1 MQETLTV
8 VDPTLVPESPVA
20 PWMAMVIQGWDM
32 LIMGGPVVMILVAMS
47 VVAFS
52 IGALKVWQF
61 WSVRVTR
68 LDGVRRAKALLRAG
82 KTLEALACVQG
93 DRNPVAQTL
102 AQAIRGRLRGDV
114 DEAEIREE
122 ASRFGAAQVEM
133 LRTYLRPLEVIGS
146 LAPLLGLFG
155 TVLGMIT
162 AFKQMQAAG
171 SQVNPA
177 VLSGGIWEALLTT
190 AVGLAVAIP
199 TVAILNWLDRVA
211 ERSEIGMADAIA
223 YVFTRDLT
231 RLPSGHQA
239 DVRAHHSERLGAD

>member
-1 MQETLTV
+1 M
-8 VDPTLVPESPVA
+8 A
-20 PWMAMVIQGWDM
+20 PWMGLIMQGWDM
-32 LIMGGPVVMILVAMS
+32 LMMGGPVVMILAAMS

-52 IGALKVWQF
+52 IGVLKIWQF
-61 WSVRVTR
+61 WSIRVTR
-68 LDGVRRAKALLRAG
+68 IASVRRARELLRAG
-82 KTLEALACVQG
+82 KAREALACVQG

-122 ASRFGAAQVEM
+122 ATRFGAAQVEA
-133 LRTYLRPLEVIGS
+133 LRAFLRPLEVIGS

-162 AFKQMQAAG
+162 AFQQMQAAG

-190 AVGLAVAIP
+190 AAGLAVAIP
-199 TVAILNWLDRVA
+199 TVAILNWFDRVA
-211 ERSEIGMADAIA
+211 ERSEIAMADAIA
-223 YVFTRDLT
+223 YVFTRDLS
-231 RLPSGHQA
+231 RMPGGHHA
-239 DVRAHHSERLGAD
+239 GNPALHTERLGAD